1 MQAWALT
8 DATTARAQ
16 AAVAR
21 AIGAIG
27 RAPFASE
34 ALGGLHTA
42 FGAASWS
49 VYRLRRD
56 APPTLHLSASRGVPD
71 TTAACFSIYRDE
83 GLYRGDSSF
92 QAVQALP
99 QPGAA
104 VMLRM
109 RADEAPSADHRDA
122 IYRRHGISER
132 LSVACLEDG
141 GGLLAV
147 NLYCHA
153 PAHGFAAG
161 TLEGFGL
168 TAATL
173 LAAVQ
178 RHLDDETM
186 QVLPPRRE
194 RLRQRCA
201 QLTERELDVL
211 EALLDG
217 LTYDGIA
224 ARLGLSVATV
234 KTYRARAFERLGL
247 HFRSQLFAAFAP
259 PGA

>member
-1 MQAWALT
+1 MQAWTLN
-8 DATTARAQ
+8 DAATCRAQ
-16 AAVAR
+16 VAVAA
-21 AIGAIG
+21 AIGSIG
-27 RAPFASE
+27 RPQFASA
-34 ALGGLHTA
+34 ALASLHAA

-49 VYRLRRD
+49 VYRLRRQ

-99 QPGAA
+99 RPGGA

-109 RADEAPSADHRDA
+109 HADEAPSTGHRDA

-132 LSVACLEDG
+132 LSVACLEDDG
-141 GGLLAV
+141 ALLAV

-153 PAHGFAAG
+153 PAAGFEGG
-161 TLEGFGL
+161 TIEGFGR

-173 LAAVQ
+173 LAAVR
-178 RHLDDETM
+178 RHLDTDAALAPT
-186 QVLPPRRE
+186 PRRE

-224 ARLGLSVATV
+224 AQLGLSVATV

-247 HFRSQLFAAFAP
+247 HFKSQLFAAFVAP
-259 PGA
+259 GG